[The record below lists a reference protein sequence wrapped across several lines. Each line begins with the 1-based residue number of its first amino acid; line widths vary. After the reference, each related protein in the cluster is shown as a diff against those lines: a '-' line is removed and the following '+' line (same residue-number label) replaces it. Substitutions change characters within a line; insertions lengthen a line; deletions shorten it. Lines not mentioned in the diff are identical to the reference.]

1 MCLSLCLS
9 VSYLRFTPLF
19 SLPPHQTGNSNGRDP
34 FELVVEL
41 IVQDEQKSGQFMG
54 ATIVSTGEHIMVDD
68 HYPAIAFIMYA
79 LLVALVL

>member
-1 MCLSLCLS
+1 MSVYLSLCLLPAFYS
-9 VSYLRFTPLF
+9 PLLF
-19 SLPPHQTGNSNGRDP
+19 APHQTGNSNGRDP